1 MGKFQGNNKKC
12 AFVKNKMMIS
22 LLKKQKQKPQKGKF
36 LQINNVIGTP
46 LIFPR
51 RKKQKGICMWGVTE
65 FCWSSLLAASPIQP
79 WCEFLKIERYRN

>member
-1 MGKFQGNNKKC
+1 MKNSSDEQSLSIFRFSIIYMGKFQGNKNNKKC
-12 AFVKNKMMIS
+12 AFVKNKMMMIS

-65 FCWSSLLAASPIQP
+65 FC
-79 WCEFLKIERYRN
+79 